1 MVFRRSWSENS
12 LMATDER
19 IRRLTRRIA
28 KNVKRLRE
36 ERGWTQEYMG
46 ELGFGP
52 RWYQRFESGRH
63 IMTLS
68 TLDKLSRVF
77 KVDII
82 EFFK

>member
-1 MVFRRSWSENS
+1 
-12 LMATDER
+12 MAVDER
-19 IRRLTRRIA
+19 TKRLIRKIA
-28 KNVKRLRE
+28 KNIKRIRE

-63 IMTLS
+63 MPTIP
-68 TLDKLSRVF
+68 TLDKLSRAF
-77 KVDII
+77 KVDIS

>member
-1 MVFRRSWSENS
+1 MTV
-12 LMATDER
+12 DER
-19 IRRLTRRIA
+19 TWRLVRKMA
-28 KNVKRLRE
+28 KNIKRIRQ

-63 IMTLS
+63 IPSLP
-68 TLDKLSRVF
+68 TLDRLARAF
-77 KVDII
+77 KVDIC